1 MAQQQPQVA
10 GSGQPDQA
18 LRLVPYPSTGSR
30 YFWAAH
36 AVNDDTQQ
44 RALEAFARKASRRVR
59 DMLTLGSLY
68 AGSTMLRQEA
78 EKNFMQAQEDGVLL
92 FAWYGSSALEGGA
105 A

>member
-10 GSGQPDQA
+10 GRDRSDQA
-18 LRLVPYPSTGSR
+18 LRLVPHPSTGSR

-44 RALEAFARKASRRVR
+44 RALEKFARKATRRMR

-68 AGSTMLRQEA
+68 AGSTMLQQEA
-78 EKNFMQAQEDGVLL
+78 VKNFKQAQEDGVLL
-92 FAWYGSSALEGGA
+92 FAWYGSTALEGGA